1 MVRRYETTL
10 TTSTGIVLTKPDDL
24 VLIGAD
30 AGKQWTQPAHLQFF
44 LDATFMIS
52 MPH

>member
-1 MVRRYETTL
+1 MTQSYETAL
-10 TTSTGIVLTKPDDL
+10 PASTGIVLTKPDDL
-24 VLIGAD
+24 VLMGVD
-30 AGKQWTQPAHLQFF
+30 AGKLWTQPAHLQFF